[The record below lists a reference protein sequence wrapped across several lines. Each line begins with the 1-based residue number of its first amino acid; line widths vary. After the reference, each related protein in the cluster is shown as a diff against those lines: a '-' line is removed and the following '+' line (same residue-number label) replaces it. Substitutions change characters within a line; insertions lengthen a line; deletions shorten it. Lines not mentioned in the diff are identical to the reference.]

1 MAANNHYNFGGHPS
15 VSANSGLKPS
25 SGESLYTNGSLSS
38 MSFSQQGKNL
48 NGDLNVNGITTV
60 AGSGAPGAHPST
72 SYSHMSN
79 HHQPHQSSLG
89 YDYLWG
95 QSQYRPALSAGHR
108 ASMHHKQSPGAAL
121 QLPQHF
127 QGHAQYQ
134 ANGGLVGPRQPPAT
148 AAPNV
153 SLAGGQYWNRG
164 SPSQQHGGS
173 PLGVAYNSHGGYGAY
188 QGQGHPGMAPVQHHQ
203 QQHQPQQHLHHHQQ
217 QQQHHYGM
225 VPNGMSYYQPH
236 CQPPPTAQVPPQAQV
251 MPPASQNYALAHHS
265 PQHHSMSRGAT
276 GSPLPMQAST
286 VPMMPSANIR
296 ENGGPQ
302 QRDRPSGHCGSQP
315 IGSQGGLSELYK
327 DVDSSY
333 NLLESVSVSQHLP
346 KTEGFTQKTTTP
358 STEASE
364 SDFSQGAQ
372 HLPADTGRHMVKQ
385 YKEGDTG
392 REPASSVGPAAPGGP
407 GPSVAPATP
416 LAPSIAPAPLTTP
429 TSPRVHTPPVISSPP
444 VVPTRQAIHTPP
456 TVSVP
461 PLAPTISPAYPV
473 SPSPSLTLTVTARP
487 VASSTAPTSPVAH
500 TMAPTPPMAPA
511 SQTVPIPPMAPASQT
526 VPTPPVAPAS
536 QTVPTPPVAPASQTV
551 PTPPLAPPSQTVP
564 TPPLAPAPQKVHS
577 PPLDPAPQT
586 VHTPSLALAPSG
598 MHTAPAG
605 PALSVATSTTQWPP
619 APLPVLSVSP
629 VVPKEAGSE
638 EPAFSAF
645 TTKLELPMA
654 GGPEAVKLGLV
665 QNVVDVVVVHKHDQ
679 GLNSPISVV
688 QLSETSHLLG
698 GLSDVELHADKS
710 LDAARVGGLPNDC
723 EGDLLPTGSSH
734 VNASKVEE
742 SSALGNTLSS
752 TSHTEDLSVE
762 DQWATQI
769 SEEAD
774 ETQDED
780 IPEMVDLSS
789 ATEDSLMEPSLDHS
803 SLPMKSFN
811 KASQSAMSL
820 SSTSDNAMSFQSST
834 SDSNIIQDCGVQDG
848 PISSGGDTAVLHV
861 EEQVVEAEYDPREQS
876 VNDTVQA
883 SLSPPPSRA
892 VTPNTGRRAERPRTL
907 GAKLPFSH
915 ERKRSR
921 VSKPSPKTGK
931 GAIAKLE
938 KVGDG
943 EERKRVAGMKGSV
956 ESASLVAGLSTTRKE
971 PISLSPEP
979 CSSHCLSVPPQKP
992 LKVKRAKKGPGKVP
1006 HAPKVEV
1013 PVAEDEDEK
1022 ASANG
1027 EVQKRH
1033 IATEEQVR
1041 FPLLHGWR
1049 REVRVRKCENRMKG
1063 ETWYYSPCGK
1073 RMKQFPEI
1081 IKYLSRHPGTAVSRE
1096 HFSFSPRTPVGD
1108 FYEERE
1114 TPQGVEWFL
1123 LANEEVPSMI
1133 MTITGRRGRPPN
1145 PDRMQPRHRPRAPR
1159 KEGGRG
1165 RRPGRPPKVKTVDML
1180 SKMEAKLLKK
1190 LESQETLSE
1199 EDKEKL
1205 NKIKKKMKKKTR
1217 NKRKEDTKN
1226 KKIRQ
1231 ERRKVKS
1238 EKAKEAKEEEERGG
1252 SPEHSA
1258 PKPMPDPRKPGRRKR
1273 VKVLEKADEKAKLEK
1288 LKRGCGAR
1296 SKAKALAR
1304 AQAEAEAHAQAVE
1317 AARRQVERRAQAQRR
1332 LQERKRQQL
1341 LLEELK
1347 KPTEDMCITDHQP
1360 LPEFF
1365 RVPGLVLSGTAFS
1378 HCLMVVEFL
1387 HSYGKVLGLQLPQD
1401 VPSLST
1407 LQEGLLGVGDSQG
1420 EVQDLLVRLVKAAL
1434 HDPGLP
1440 PHYQTVKILGEKLVD
1455 LELNRSS
1462 VTEALRIFLE
1472 ARGFEPDVCNSLRT
1486 KPFQALS
1493 PDSKAAVL
1501 AFLTDELNASNIIIS
1516 EIDKTLENMA
1526 VYRKNKWDIEGKLR
1540 RLKAALVRRTGRSEA
1555 ELCLEERRRSARV
1568 AEEESLSLEEGSQ
1581 LDRGVRR
1588 ARREEGKL
1596 SEGESPSSASIPE
1609 LERQIDK
1616 LTKRQVFFCKK
1627 LLQCSHI
1634 MRGLSLGQDRYRRRY
1649 WVLPHIGGILVE
1661 GAEEVLGSG
1670 DRLVKEE
1677 EPQSVTASFISPVK
1691 TEPTVDPLVSPP
1703 AAAAQPPLSSPLPP
1717 QEDDP
1722 LPGTASLMSSP
1733 RGRGRPRK
1741 IKPEVELH
1749 LRTAKN
1755 RRRRRSSKAGGEE
1768 SANNSLAIQNGYDLA
1783 QSAFLAWL
1791 SQSQGSV
1798 TDGLSRVC
1806 SQEDESGQQDSMKE
1820 MAEKQGQ
1827 WFNLLPKTPCDPS
1840 SLSQSHLSSSPSK
1853 EQIRSRGVL
1862 STPLPLWSGLLLST
1876 PALCPQVCSTSLQKL
1891 DGRQRWHSGQGL
1903 TTADPSFLG
1912 FSIPPA
1918 AKRRGRPPSKLLQE
1932 IEQKYF
1938 TQLIPRPI
1946 PSKMVQGWWWIRA
1959 PEELT
1964 ALVQVLHPRGIREK
1978 ALHRH
1983 LSKHSEYLADICS
1996 VPKNDPVFQER
2007 VEQDQ
2012 ALSQV
2017 AQQPWEELAWA
2028 MEADMTVLQW
2038 VEDLEQRVLT
2048 ADLQLKKVPQMGRSN
2063 TDDSMETTAPE
2074 TQGFTAPKPDSI
2086 RADLEYHDHVVD
2098 PQDDWTVKTKREWS
2112 GFLRL
2117 PNNPLDLAVMRLV
2130 ALERSIER
2138 RYLKEP
2144 LWNLAEVVRL
2154 APLTLPP
2161 GGETLLDADG
2171 VESEI
2176 TPRLR
2181 LWRQALDR
2189 CRSSAQ
2195 LSLCLLQL
2203 ERSIAWERSV
2213 VKVTCL
2219 VCKKGDNDEYL
2230 LLCDGCDRGCH
2241 MYCLRPKIT
2250 EIPEGDWFCP
2260 VCVPE
2265 VNRESQR
2272 PRRLPRPRSAA
2283 RKRRYGGYGS
2293 GSSDEEHS
2301 PRRGGM
2307 TTRQRDSPAMPS
2319 HARFSGEGSSS
2330 GYSPSKRR
2338 RMATRNQPDLTFCE
2352 IILMEMEAHADAW
2365 PFLEPVNPRMVPG
2378 YRRIIKHP
2386 MDFLTMRERLLQGGY
2401 CSCEDFAADAQLV
2414 FDNCQLFNE
2423 DTSEVGVAGHSMRRF
2438 FESRWAEFY
2447 QDKDQ

>member
-89 YDYLWG
+89 YNYLWG
-95 QSQYRPALSAGHR
+95 QPQYGPALSTGHR

-148 AAPNV
+148 AAPDV

-173 PLGVAYNSHGGYGAY
+173 PLGVAYNSHGGYRAY
-188 QGQGHPGMAPVQHHQ
+188 QGQGHPGLAPVQHHR
-203 QQHQPQQHLHHHQQ
+203 QQHQPQQHLHHHHQQ
-217 QQQHHYGM
+217 QQQQHYGM

-236 CQPPPTAQVPPQAQV
+236 SQPPPTAQVPPQAQV
-251 MPPASQNYALAHHS
+251 MPPTSQNYALARHS
-265 PQHHSMSRGAT
+265 PQHHSMSRGAS

-286 VPMMPSANIR
+286 VPMMCSANMR

-315 IGSQGGLSELYK
+315 IGSPGGLSELYK

-346 KTEGFTQKTTTP
+346 KTERFTQKSTTP
-358 STEASE
+358 ST
-364 SDFSQGAQ
+364 
-372 HLPADTGRHMVKQ
+372 
-385 YKEGDTG
+385 
-392 REPASSVGPAAPGGP
+392 
-407 GPSVAPATP
+407 GPSE
-416 LAPSIAPAPLTTP
+416 I
-429 TSPRVHTPPVISSPP
+429 
-444 VVPTRQAIHTPP
+444 
-456 TVSVP
+456 
-461 PLAPTISPAYPV
+461 
-473 SPSPSLTLTVTARP
+473 
-487 VASSTAPTSPVAH
+487 
-500 TMAPTPPMAPA
+500 
-511 SQTVPIPPMAPASQT
+511 
-526 VPTPPVAPAS
+526 
-536 QTVPTPPVAPASQTV
+536 
-551 PTPPLAPPSQTVP
+551 
-564 TPPLAPAPQKVHS
+564 
-577 PPLDPAPQT
+577 
-586 VHTPSLALAPSG
+586 
-598 MHTAPAG
+598 
-605 PALSVATSTTQWPP
+605 
-619 APLPVLSVSP
+619 
-629 VVPKEAGSE
+629 VPKEAGSE
-638 EPAFSAF
+638 ESACSAF

-665 QNVVDVVVVHKHDQ
+665 QNVADMMVVHKNDQ

-710 LDAARVGGLPNDC
+710 LDATRVSGLPSDC

-742 SSALGNTLSS
+742 SGALGNTLSS

-762 DQWATQI
+762 DQWATQD

-774 ETQDED
+774 ETQGED
-780 IPEMVDLSS
+780 IPEMVDMSS

-803 SLPMKSFN
+803 SLPVQSFN
-811 KASQSAMSL
+811 EASQSAISL
-820 SSTSDNAMSFQSST
+820 SSTSANAMSFQSSP

-848 PISSGGDTAVLHV
+848 PVSSGRDTAVLHV
-861 EEQVVEAEYDPREQS
+861 EEQVVEAEHDPREQS
-876 VNDTVQA
+876 ANDTVRA
-883 SLSPPPSRA
+883 TLSPPPSRA
-892 VTPNTGRRAERPRTL
+892 VTLNTGRRAEKLRTL
-907 GAKLPFSH
+907 GAKPPFSH

-921 VSKPSPKTGK
+921 VSKSSPTTGK

-938 KVGDG
+938 EVEDG

-956 ESASLVAGLSTTRKE
+956 EGASLVAGLSTTRKE

-992 LKVKRAKKGPGKVP
+992 LKVKRAKKGPGKVSRT
-1006 HAPKVEV
+1006 PKVEV

-1049 REVRVRKCENRMKG
+1049 REIRVRKCENRMKG

-1081 IKYLSRHPGTAVSRE
+1081 IKYLSRHPGTAVARE
-1096 HFSFSPRTPVGD
+1096 HFSFSPRMPVGD

-1145 PDRMQPRHRPRAPR
+1145 LGRVQPRHCPRAPR
-1159 KEGGRG
+1159 KEGGHG
-1165 RRPGRPPKVKTVDML
+1165 RRPGRPPKVKMVDAL
-1180 SKMEAKLLKK
+1180 SKVEAKLLKK

-1205 NKIKKKMKKKTR
+1205 NKIKKKMKKKAR

-1231 ERRKVKS
+1231 ERRKMKS
-1238 EKAKEAKEEEERGG
+1238 EKAKEQEESGG
-1252 SPEHSA
+1252 SLEHSA
-1258 PKPMPDPRKPGRRKR
+1258 PKPMSEPKKPGQRKR
-1273 VKVLEKADEKAKLEK
+1273 VKVLQKADEKAKLEK
-1288 LKRGCGAR
+1288 LKRGCGVR

-1304 AQAEAEAHAQAVE
+1304 AQAEAEAQAQAVE

-1360 LPEFF
+1360 LPEFSW
-1365 RVPGLVLSGTAFS
+1365 VPGLVLSGTAFS

-1420 EVQDLLVRLVKAAL
+1420 KVQDLLVRLVKAAL
-1434 HDPGLP
+1434 RDPGLP
-1440 PHYQTVKILGEKLVD
+1440 PHYQSLKILGEKLVD

-1486 KPFQALS
+1486 RPFQALS
-1493 PDSKAAVL
+1493 PDSKAAAL
-1501 AFLTDELNASNIIIS
+1501 AFLADELNASNVIIS

-1526 VYRKNKWDIEGKLR
+1526 IYRKNKWDIEGKLR
-1540 RLKAALVRRTGRSEA
+1540 RLKAALVRRTGRSEV

-1581 LDRGVRR
+1581 LERGVRR

-1596 SEGESPSSASIPE
+1596 SEGENPTSASIPE

-1616 LTKRQVFFCKK
+1616 LTKRQVFFRKK

-1670 DRLVKEE
+1670 DMIVKEE

-1703 AAAAQPPLSSPLPP
+1703 AAAALPPVSSPLPP

-1768 SANNSLAIQNGYDLA
+1768 SANSSLAIQNGYDLA

-1798 TDGLSRVC
+1798 TNGLSRVC
-1806 SQEDESGQQDSMKE
+1806 SQEGESGQQDSIKA

-1840 SLSQSHLSSSPSK
+1840 SLSQSHLPNSPSK
-1853 EQIRSRGVL
+1853 EQIRSPGVL
-1862 STPLPLWSGLLLST
+1862 STPLPLQSGLLLSNT
-1876 PALCPQVCSTSLQKL
+1876 ALCPQVCSTSLQKPN
-1891 DGRQRWHSGQGL
+1891 GRQRRHSGQGL
-1903 TTADPSFLG
+1903 TTTDPSFLG
-1912 FSIPPA
+1912 FSIPRA

-1946 PSKMVQGWWWIRA
+1946 PSKMVRGWWWIRA

-1964 ALVQVLHPRGIREK
+1964 VLVQALHPRGIREK
-1978 ALHRH
+1978 ALHKH

-1996 VPKNDPVFQER
+1996 APKNDPVFQER

-2017 AQQPWEELAWA
+2017 AQQPWEASAWA

-2048 ADLQLKKVPQMGRSN
+2048 ADLQLKSPLCG
-2063 TDDSMETTAPE
+2063 
-2074 TQGFTAPKPDSI
+2074 
-2086 RADLEYHDHVVD
+2086 LEQCPAHS
-2098 PQDDWTVKTKREWS
+2098 TV
-2112 GFLRL
+2112 
-2117 PNNPLDLAVMRLV
+2117 
-2130 ALERSIER
+2130 
-2138 RYLKEP
+2138 
-2144 LWNLAEVVRL
+2144 
-2154 APLTLPP
+2154 
-2161 GGETLLDADG
+2161 
-2171 VESEI
+2171 
-2176 TPRLR
+2176 
-2181 LWRQALDR
+2181 
-2189 CRSSAQ
+2189 
-2195 LSLCLLQL
+2195 
-2203 ERSIAWERSV
+2203 
-2213 VKVTCL
+2213 
-2219 VCKKGDNDEYL
+2219 
-2230 LLCDGCDRGCH
+2230 
-2241 MYCLRPKIT
+2241 
-2250 EIPEGDWFCP
+2250 
-2260 VCVPE
+2260 
-2265 VNRESQR
+2265 
-2272 PRRLPRPRSAA
+2272 
-2283 RKRRYGGYGS
+2283 
-2293 GSSDEEHS
+2293 
-2301 PRRGGM
+2301 
-2307 TTRQRDSPAMPS
+2307 
-2319 HARFSGEGSSS
+2319 
-2330 GYSPSKRR
+2330 
-2338 RMATRNQPDLTFCE
+2338 
-2352 IILMEMEAHADAW
+2352 
-2365 PFLEPVNPRMVPG
+2365 
-2378 YRRIIKHP
+2378 
-2386 MDFLTMRERLLQGGY
+2386 
-2401 CSCEDFAADAQLV
+2401 
-2414 FDNCQLFNE
+2414 
-2423 DTSEVGVAGHSMRRF
+2423 
-2438 FESRWAEFY
+2438 
-2447 QDKDQ
+2447 